1 MGGDVLFKYSY
12 SIMIELV
19 EKDKERKKY
28 EKHACVMPDAI
39 DRSIVQK
46 QLHVDGRR
54 IKEASNL
61 TVSGPIRRSIKHD
74 F

>member
-1 MGGDVLFKYSY
+1 MSQLTLGGWMGGDVLFKYSY

-39 DRSIVQK
+39 DRSIDRTK
-46 QLHVDGRR
+46 AAPCGRA
-54 IKEASNL
+54 EYQ
-61 TVSGPIRRSIKHD
+61 GSI
-74 F
+74 